1 MSFQAMTWATEQE
14 LPAMQ
19 KIVLLM
25 MANRT
30 NHDTGLCFPSHDL
43 LAKECGMAKRSLIDQ
58 INKLEA
64 AGLVEVIRS
73 VNEKSMKN
81 VNRYRLNLHV
91 KATGKEKQELN
102 EIGSAGDALYSA
114 GNALGS
120 AGAALGGSAGA
131 AHKPVIIEP
140 VKEPI
145 QNTSGCA
152 QAQDEGESFSDDQ
165 VLEAPL
171 EWAQFFIRE
180 CQYPLHIVQTSK
192 TIPLFAQ
199 WVADKTTVGEV
210 RQAMAACHGWNHGRV
225 PDSPTCYGKFL
236 QSVRDVKKQM
246 ADEATFAARPGA
258 GRSRQQLE
266 EWAKIPR
273 DDEQLWSWAKKH
285 GYPEPGSMTYRQYRS
300 RLQVAVDARLS
311 QAAASH
317 G

>member
-64 AGLVEVIRS
+64 AGLIEVMRS
-73 VNEKSMKN
+73 ANEKGMKN

-91 KATGKEKQELN
+91 KAAGKEKQELN
-102 EIGSAGDALYSA
+102 EIGSAGDAL
-114 GNALGS
+114 GS
-120 AGAALGGSAGA
+120 AGDALGGSAGA

-145 QNTSGCA
+145 QNTSECA
-152 QAQDEGESFSDDQ
+152 QAQEEGESFSDDH
-165 VLEAPL
+165 VFADAMEYVR
-171 EWAQFFIRE
+171 FFMRE
-180 CQYPLHIVQTSK
+180 CQYPFHIVQTAK
-192 TIPLFAQ
+192 TVPMFAR
-199 WVADKTTVGEV
+199 WVSEKTTIGEI

-236 QSVRDVKKQM
+236 QSVRDTKKQM
-246 ADEATFAARPGA
+246 AEESAFASRPGA
-258 GRSRQQLE
+258 GRSRQPAE
-266 EWAKIPR
+266 DWARIPR
-273 DDEQLWSWAKKH
+273 DDEQLWPWAKKH

-300 RLQVAVDARLS
+300 RLQMAVDARL
-311 QAAASH
+311 AKAEVNH